1 MEINSKLENVDN
13 IITETIKFV
22 KETLKNAES
31 GHDWHHIER
40 VWKNSL
46 LIYNGEKDC
55 SSGKDLNLMVIQLGA
70 LLHDIADHK
79 FHNGDDTKG
88 AKVSS
93 EFLLGLG
100 VDKEIIN
107 AVSNI
112 ILKISFKG
120 SSSENQMDSTEGK
133 IVQDAD
139 RLDAI
144 GAIGVARAFSYGGYR
159 DRQMYDPEDKPKLEM
174 NWEEY
179 KKNTGCTI
187 NHFYEKLLLIKD
199 RMNTASGKEIAEKRH
214 VYMVGFLNEFFNEW
228 NGLA

>member
-1 MEINSKLENVDN
+1 MNTDN
-13 IITETIKFV
+13 TNNELIQKVIEYV

-31 GHDWHHIER
+31 GHDWFHIER

-46 LIYNGEKDC
+46 TIANQQAEIEKTKGNTVNFLI
-55 SSGKDLNLMVIQLGA
+55 VQLGA

-79 FHNGDDTKG
+79 FHGGDDKIG
-88 AKVSS
+88 AKVAK
-93 EFLLGLG
+93 EFLSKLN
-100 VDKEIIN
+100 VDETTVD
-107 AVSNI
+107 AVCNI
-112 ILKISFKG
+112 IEKISFKG
-120 SSSENQMDSTEGK
+120 SSSENQMDSIEGL

-159 DRQMYDPEDKPKLEM
+159 NRQMYDPEEQPKLNM

-179 KKNTGCTI
+179 KKNQGTTI

-199 RMNTASGKEIAEKRH
+199 RMNTEAGRKIAEARH
-214 VYMVGFLNEFFNEW
+214 DYMANFLQQFYDEW
-228 NGLA
+228 NGKC